1 MCDAAFLCVSLGAV
15 GLQSGSRS
23 STETLPGG
31 ELHPLPHLGE
41 GTPMRFTSEPN
52 RHELQASWQF
62 LAILGMLQCFAIS
75 ERSCVSA
82 QQWVVLHCCWRLHFK
97 AIISFQCT
105 CMRMYTY
112 MTYRTYL
119 WYMLYENQLPM
130 RICFW
135 FSFVRYCILVFVKQN
150 LWQPAQVFRLFRKAA
165 PQFDA
170 FSLCWGIYGAAG
182 GHQEANRALGW
193 SRGTIAPQY
202 NGNVSEEIA
211 DR

>member
-1 MCDAAFLCVSLGAV
+1 MLLCCWTVWKDGCCQIRWRSADSGAETSRDPGESLRISSRDSKVSDHYSLESLEMLHVRCRVSLGAV

-82 QQWVVLHCCWRLHFK
+82 RQWVVLHCCWRLHFK

-105 CMRMYTY
+105 CMRIYTY
-112 MTYRTYL
+112 NIYDTYRT
-119 WYMLYENQLPM
+119 
-130 RICFW
+130 
-135 FSFVRYCILVFVKQN
+135 
-150 LWQPAQVFRLFRKAA
+150 
-165 PQFDA
+165 
-170 FSLCWGIYGAAG
+170 
-182 GHQEANRALGW
+182 
-193 SRGTIAPQY
+193 
-202 NGNVSEEIA
+202 
-211 DR
+211 